1 MEGANISSKYNSFDM
16 AKLICSILVVMIHI
30 APFGNQTS
38 VNILSYLNFA
48 LSQCL
53 CRIAVPLFFIFNG
66 FFLYRKTPLKEFS
79 IQHSKKYFLHILKL
93 YLLWSLIYFPIN
105 LTKIL
110 NNPKGIIY
118 GFAAYFKNLIFVG
131 SYTQLW
137 YLNALLLAVALISFL
152 LHKKWAPQKILLT
165 ASLFYIIGL
174 LGDGYYG
181 IIRPLLQL
189 PFVGD
194 IINIYFKIF
203 STTRNGLFFAFL
215 FVSLGMILSNKEIL
229 ISRKKSLF
237 FLTVSLFML
246 FIEVY
251 ILTYFDISKD
261 RNILLF
267 TIPSALYCFFLLKT
281 MHLKDFKIDVR
292 KISSLIFYSHLLV
305 LKAVSESLKVLGI
318 HLQNTP
324 LLFIIVLA
332 VTIFISIIVINI
344 SNKKNFHWLKS
355 LY

>member
-16 AKLICSILVVMIHI
+16 AKLICSIFVVMIHI

-38 VNILSYLNFA
+38 TNILSYLNFA
-48 LSQCL
+48 LSQCI

-79 IQHSKKYFLHILKL
+79 IQYSKKYFFHILKL

-105 LTKIL
+105 LISIL

-118 GFAAYFKNLIFVG
+118 GFAVYFRNLIFVG
-131 SYTQLW
+131 SFTQLW
-137 YLNALLLAVALISFL
+137 YLNALLFAVALISFL
-152 LHKKWAPQKILLT
+152 LHKKWTPRKILYT
-165 ASLFYIIGL
+165 SSLFYILGL
-174 LGDGYYG
+174 CGDGYFG
-181 IIRPLLQL
+181 IISPLLQV
-189 PFVGD
+189 PFVGN

-203 STTRNGLFFAFL
+203 STTRNGLFFAFF
-215 FVSLGMILSNKEIL
+215 FVSLGMILSNKEIF

-237 FLTVSLFML
+237 FLSASLFML
-246 FIEVY
+246 FIEVF
-251 ILTYFDISKD
+251 ILAYFDISKD

-267 TIPSALYCFFLLKT
+267 TIPSALYCFFFLKT
-281 MHLKDFKIDVR
+281 IHLKDSKIDIR
-292 KISSLIFYSHLLV
+292 KLSSLIFYTHLWV
-305 LKAVSESLKVLGI
+305 FIAVSGCLKVSGI
-318 HLQNTP
+318 HLRSTP

-332 VTIFISIIVINI
+332 VTILISIIVINI
-344 SNKKNFHWLKS
+344 SNKKKFHWLKS